1 MSVSFDKTFAV
12 QGAALKVRA
21 ERNQVLAENLAN
33 ADTPNYKARDFDFKA
48 VLQQQIQPGTPT
60 GALQVTHNRHIQP
73 EATATGGTQMLYRV
87 PYNAALDGNTVET
100 HQEQAKFAENA
111 VNYQASLQF
120 LGDRIQG
127 LIGALRGE

>member
-12 QGAALKVRA
+12 QAAALRLRA

-48 VLQQQIQPGTPT
+48 VIQQQLQGGQPA
-60 GALQVTHNRHIQP
+60 GALNVTHNRHIQVNAGAAGQP
-73 EATATGGTQMLYRV
+73 QMLYRV
-87 PYNAALDGNTVET
+87 PYNPSLDGNTVET

-127 LIGALRGE
+127 LMGALKGE